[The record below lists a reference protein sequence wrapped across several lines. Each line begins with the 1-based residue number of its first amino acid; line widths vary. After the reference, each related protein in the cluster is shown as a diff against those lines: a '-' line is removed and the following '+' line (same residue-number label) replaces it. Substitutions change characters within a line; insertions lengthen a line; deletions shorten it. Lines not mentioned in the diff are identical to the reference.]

1 MRAKDRLD
9 LLTESW
15 AAVRPDL
22 DISPWAVWGR
32 LTVISELF
40 VSAAGQVLK
49 RHDLTFNEYQ
59 TLAAIFLAGPPYQ
72 SSPNQIAQHNL
83 LSSGGIAN
91 LLNKM
96 EGAELVARRPGEQD
110 RRGVV
115 VSLTK
120 GGRARLDASLIEE
133 NRLEHELLQ
142 ALSEEEVAVLGI
154 LLRKLLLSLEAG
166 AKGRP

>member
-1 MRAKDRLD
+1 MAAKDRLD
-9 LLTESW
+9 VLTESW

-40 VSAAGQVLK
+40 ISAVGPVLK

-96 EGAELVARRPGEQD
+96 QGAGLVARRPDAQD

-115 VSLTK
+115 VSLTED
-120 GGRARLDASLIEE
+120 GRSRLEASLLDE
-133 NRLEHELLQ
+133 NRLEHELLR
-142 ALSEEEVAVLGI
+142 ALSEAEVAVLAI
-154 LLRKLLLSLEAG
+154 LLRKLLLSLDAG
-166 AKGRP
+166 ARA